1 MVESED
7 KAIDE
12 LSTENMQA
20 DVKSM
25 VRKLSE
31 NDWEIPI
38 GHIPNMRVPGRLF
51 ISENLFE
58 DIDSGTID
66 QIANV
71 ATLPGIQKYSMAMP
85 DAHLGYGFAIGGV
98 AAFDAEEGII
108 SPGGVGFDINCGVR
122 LIRTN
127 LQKEDAVPHMKR
139 LIDELFNNVPAG
151 VGSKSRFK
159 ASDQELD
166 GAFLHGAEWAVESGY
181 GVEADVEHC
190 EANGYMEG
198 ADTSK
203 VSTKARNR
211 GKPQLGTLGSGNH
224 FLEVQ
229 YVDKIYDKEAASVFG
244 IEEGQITVMI
254 HCGSR
259 GAGHQICTD
268 HLKELSQAVK
278 NYGIDIPDKQLACA
292 PAQSREAQNYF
303 KAMLCAANYAW
314 ANRQM
319 ITHWTRESF
328 EKVFSRDADD
338 LGMDLLYDV
347 AHNVAKLEEHTIDD
361 KKKEVYVHRKGAT
374 RAFPPGHPDVPT
386 VYRDVGQP
394 VLIPGSMG
402 TPSFILCGAKD
413 AMDISFGSACH
424 GAGRVMSRAHAKR
437 EFRGQSIK
445 ENLEAQG
452 ITIRAT
458 HPSVIAEEAPGV
470 YKSSSDVVNVVHEL
484 GIALK
489 VARVLPIGVA
499 KG

>member
-1 MVESED
+1 MAENED
-7 KAIDE
+7 IG
-12 LSTENMQA
+12 TEEFVAENKEVN
-20 DVKSM
+20 VKNI
-25 VRKLSE
+25 VRKISE
-31 NDWEIPI
+31 NIWEIPQ

-51 ISENLFE
+51 VSENLLGSIE
-58 DIDSGTID
+58 SGAIE

-98 AAFDAEEGII
+98 AAFDVEEGII

-127 LQKEDAVPHMKR
+127 LQKEEVVSNIKK
-139 LIDELFNNVPAG
+139 LTDELFSNIPAG
-151 VGSKSRFK
+151 VGSKSRFR
-159 ASDQELD
+159 ASDKELND
-166 GAFLHGAEWAVESGY
+166 AFLYGAKWAVDAGY

-198 ADTSK
+198 ADPSQ
-203 VSTKARNR
+203 VSTKARKR

-229 YVDKIYDKEAASVFG
+229 YVDEIFDKEAASAFG
-244 IEEGQITVMI
+244 LKKGQVTVMI

-278 NYGIDIPDKQLACA
+278 HYGIQIPDKQLACA

-328 EKVFSRDADD
+328 EKVFGRESDD
-338 LGMDLLYDV
+338 LEMDLLYDV
-347 AHNVAKLEEHTIDD
+347 AHNVAKLEEHTIDG
-361 KKKEVYVHRKGAT
+361 KKKKVYVHRKGAT
-374 RAFPPGHPDVPT
+374 RAFPAGHPDVPA
-386 VYRDVGQP
+386 VYRKVGQP

-402 TPSFILCGAKD
+402 TPSFILCGTKES
-413 AMDISFGSACH
+413 MDISFGSACH
-424 GAGRVMSRAHAKR
+424 GAGRIMSRARAKK
-437 EFRGQSIK
+437 EFHGQSIK
-445 ENLEAQG
+445 EKLEIQG
-452 ITIRAT
+452 ITVKAT

-470 YKSSSDVVNVVHEL
+470 YKSSSEVVNVVHEL
-484 GIALK
+484 GIARK
-489 VARVLPIGVA
+489 VARVIPLGVS

>member
-1 MVESED
+1 MAEKED
-7 KAIDE
+7 TSTEE
-12 LSTENMQA
+12 LSTENKQA
-20 DVKSM
+20 DIKSL
-25 VRKLSE
+25 VRKLSK
-31 NDWEIPI
+31 NNWEIPI

-51 ISENLFE
+51 ISENLLG
-58 DIDSGTID
+58 DIDPGTID

-98 AAFDAEEGII
+98 AAFDVEEGII

-127 LQKEDAVPHMKR
+127 LQKEDVVPHIKR
-139 LIDELFNNVPAG
+139 LTDELFNNVPAG

-159 ASDQELD
+159 ASDRELD
-166 GAFLHGAEWAVESGY
+166 EAFLHGAKWAVESGH

-198 ADTSK
+198 ADPSK

-229 YVDKIYDKEAASVFG
+229 YVDEIYDREIASAFG
-244 IEEGQITVMI
+244 LEEGQITVMI

-268 HLKELSQAVK
+268 YLKELSQAVK
-278 NYGIDIPDKQLACA
+278 SYGIDIPDKQLACA
-292 PAQSREAQNYF
+292 PAQSKEAQNYF

-328 EKVFSRDADD
+328 EKIFGREADD

-347 AHNVAKLEEHTIDD
+347 AHNVAKLEKHKVDGKIKD
-361 KKKEVYVHRKGAT
+361 VYVHRKGAT
-374 RAFPPGHPDVPT
+374 RAFPRRTSGSPD
-386 VYRDVGQP
+386 RIQGC
-394 VLIPGSMG
+394 G
-402 TPSFILCGAKD
+402 TTSLDPWKYGNPFFHTMWS
-413 AMDISFGSACH
+413 
-424 GAGRVMSRAHAKR
+424 KR
-437 EFRGQSIK
+437 GYGYLFRQCMPWSWQ
-445 ENLEAQG
+445 N
-452 ITIRAT
+452 
-458 HPSVIAEEAPGV
+458 
-470 YKSSSDVVNVVHEL
+470 HE
-484 GIALK
+484 
-489 VARVLPIGVA
+489 
-499 KG
+499 

>member
-1 MVESED
+1 MAESEN
-7 KAIDE
+7 IE
-12 LSTENMQA
+12 TEESATESVRA

-31 NDWEIPI
+31 NSWEIPI

-51 ISENLFE
+51 ASESLFE
-58 DIDSGTID
+58 GIDPGTID

-98 AAFDAEEGII
+98 AAFDVEEGII

-127 LQKEDAVPHMKR
+127 LQKEDVVPHISK
-139 LIDELFNNVPAG
+139 LIDELFNNVPSG
-151 VGSKSRFK
+151 VGSKSRFR
-159 ASDQELD
+159 ASDRELD
-166 GAFLHGAEWAVESGY
+166 DAFLHGAKWAVEAGY

-198 ADTSK
+198 ADPSK
-203 VSTKARNR
+203 VSTKARTR

-229 YVDKIYDKEAASVFG
+229 YVDKIYDTKAASAFG
-244 IEEGQITVMI
+244 IEEGQIMVMI

-278 NYGIDIPDKQLACA
+278 SYGIEIPDKQLACA

-328 EKVFSRDADD
+328 EKIFGRDADD

-347 AHNVAKLEEHTIDD
+347 AHNVAKLEKHTVDG

-374 RAFPPGHPDVPT
+374 RAFPPGHPEVPA

-402 TPSFILCGAKD
+402 TPSFILCGAKE

-424 GAGRVMSRAHAKR
+424 GAGRVMSRAHAKK
-437 EFRGQSIK
+437 EFRGQTIK

-452 ITIRAT
+452 ITVRAT

-470 YKSSSDVVNVVHEL
+470 YKSSSDVVNVVHDL